1 MKAVASLVCTGVLPT
16 ARTHSTAVLT
26 AASSVRIVRTT
37 STSFMSGTGLKK
49 WRPSTCPG
57 RRVAAAIAVT
67 LHDEVLEARI
77 ARGGQT
83 RSSLANVSFLSGWFS
98 VIASTTRSQSWRSS
112 SRVVPP
118 MRPSASSFAFASI
131 LPRATSASS
140 VVLRLPRPRW
150 SKSSLAS
157 TTVVAKP
164 AWAETCAMPDPMSP
178 QPSTPTAAEVPRPS
192 VTSAATRPARRKR
205 TICRTGHILVIDDE
219 GVKRIVLEL
228 VPAVEERQLDQK
240 SHAHDV
246 AAELLDESQRGRHRT
261 ARGEQIVDGE
271 DALARPDGVLVHRQR
286 VAAVLELVLD
296 FDRLAGQLSELAHG
310 DEAGPE
316 LM

>member
-26 AASSVRIVRTT
+26 AASSVRPVRTT

-150 SKSSLAS
+150 SRSSLAS

-178 QPSTPTAAEVPRPS
+178 QPSTPTLSMGIGPPGLREASGQLVAE
-192 VTSAATRPARRKR
+192 APARQRR
-205 TICRTGHILVIDDE
+205 RFVVRGP
-219 GVKRIVLEL
+219 GRARVLH
-228 VPAVEERQLDQK
+228 D
-240 SHAHDV
+240 HTDV
-246 AAELLDESQRGRHRT
+246 AVAHTAICLNDAGRVTWRRAVFLQGLVEGSLAALDGGTDDAEEQRG
-261 ARGEQIVDGE
+261 A
-271 DALARPDGVLVHRQR
+271 
-286 VAAVLELVLD
+286 
-296 FDRLAGQLSELAHG
+296 DRRLGL
-310 DEAGPE
+310 
-316 LM
+316 